1 MEIAMDIK
9 ISLEAKY
16 QVLRELMEHIEQ
28 TPQKVFEAALT
39 LTAIRDAIPND
50 IAFRDELDEQGI
62 AINKDDRAAMIRFG
76 RASDS
81 VQYAIKHFMRKEGRT
96 SFRYLPS
103 TLWEEGSLCSETS
116 PSECAKPEIVQIQP
130 ELPEELA
137 TPQIETVEKTK
148 VHKSPPTKAAIFGLD
163 RADEVWSIISPW
175 ISSARTGVND
185 LHKKEGW
192 PMLLECIDLGLF
204 VQDGVG
210 AQKPNGR
217 AIVNLP
223 MSKGGPSVAELSR
236 FDLSKLAVCKKAQ
249 ETLMPFLRK
258 NAEALKAD
266 PESFAKLWAEES
278 RSKRDEIIKAEQED
292 KYAKTMA
299 EIASRGEKEVI
310 VCGVKVWP
318 SKHTNFTSFSY
329 EQLRLAWFMF
339 LDGEKIAEAN
349 LWSKEGRKGRAI
361 AHRWLIKN
369 YKRSFAAFKD
379 KPGCEELVEHAENVG
394 LAWHELSMA
403 LQDGPDEKL
412 QTSIPFT
419 DITAI

>member
-1 MEIAMDIK
+1 
-9 ISLEAKY
+9 
-16 QVLRELMEHIEQ
+16 
-28 TPQKVFEAALT
+28 
-39 LTAIRDAIPND
+39 
-50 IAFRDELDEQGI
+50 
-62 AINKDDRAAMIRFG
+62 
-76 RASDS
+76 
-81 VQYAIKHFMRKEGRT
+81 
-96 SFRYLPS
+96 
-103 TLWEEGSLCSETS
+103 
-116 PSECAKPEIVQIQP
+116 
-130 ELPEELA
+130 
-137 TPQIETVEKTK
+137 
-148 VHKSPPTKAAIFGLD
+148 
-163 RADEVWSIISPW
+163 
-175 ISSARTGVND
+175 
-185 LHKKEGW
+185 
-192 PMLLECIDLGLF
+192 
-204 VQDGVG
+204 
-210 AQKPNGR
+210 
-217 AIVNLP
+217 
-223 MSKGGPSVAELSR
+223 
-236 FDLSKLAVCKKAQ
+236 
-249 ETLMPFLRK
+249 MPFLRK